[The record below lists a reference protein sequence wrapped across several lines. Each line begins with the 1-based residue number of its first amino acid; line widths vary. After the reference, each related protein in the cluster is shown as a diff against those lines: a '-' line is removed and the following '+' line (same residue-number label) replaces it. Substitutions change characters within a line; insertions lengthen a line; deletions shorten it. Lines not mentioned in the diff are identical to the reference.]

1 MPETKLRVGTQ
12 ADVTVVSFPE
22 HSMLDLPT
30 VDAVADDLLALA
42 EPGRETRLVIDFTN
56 VNFLSSIALSMLLKL
71 RRRADVYGGEVVLA
85 HVRSEVMRLFRITRL
100 DKLFLT
106 FDSVD
111 DAVAHFRR

>member
-1 MPETKLRVGTQ
+1 MSDSRLTVATQ
-12 ADVTVVSFPE
+12 DDVTVVGFAE
-22 HSMLDLPT
+22 RAMLDLST

-42 EPGRETRLVIDFTN
+42 EPGRQTRLVVDFTN

-85 HVRSEVMRLFRITRL
+85 QVRSEVMRLFRITRL

-106 FDSVD
+106 FDSVEE
-111 DAVAHFRR
+111 AVAHFRA